1 MTNSSSSIFDCCEY
15 VNLTAGQTC
24 AICSKPDGCQTLVG
38 RESGGIEA
46 HVCREYRKE
55 HWSKEPDIQIEGAG
69 VFLLDSASQTKP
81 TGFNYQIKPKSE
93 RSKAATKVQN
103 RV

>member
-1 MTNSSSSIFDCCEY
+1 MTNSSNSIFNRCEY
-15 VNLTAGQTC
+15 VNLTYDEHC
-24 AICSKPDGCQTLVG
+24 AICGKPDWCQTLADK
-38 RESGGIEA
+38 ESGHIEA
-46 HVCREYRKE
+46 HVCRRQE
-55 HWSKEPDIQIEGAG
+55 HWTKEPDIQIEGAG